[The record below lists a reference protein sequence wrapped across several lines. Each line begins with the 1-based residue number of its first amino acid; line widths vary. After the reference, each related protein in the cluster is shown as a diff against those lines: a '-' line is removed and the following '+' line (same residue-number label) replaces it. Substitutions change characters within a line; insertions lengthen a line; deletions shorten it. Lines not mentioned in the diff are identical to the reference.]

1 MNSKGGKMTKKILI
15 VDDELPLRLLVRA
28 TLEDESEEGR
38 YEIIEAANGNEAL
51 EMARQEQPELIL
63 LDIAMPGLS
72 GLEVCKKLKGDP
84 ATSDLMIVMLTAKG
98 QQSDRE
104 RGFAAG
110 ADDYFAKPFSP
121 LELLELVDRVMG

>member
-1 MNSKGGKMTKKILI
+1 MIKKILI
-15 VDDELPLRLLVRA
+15 ADDEEPLRLLVRA
-28 TLEDESEEGR
+28 TLEDESGEGR
-38 YEIIEAANGNEAL
+38 YEIIEAIDGNEAL
-51 EMARQEQPELIL
+51 EIVRKERPELTL
-63 LDIAMPGLS
+63 LDIQMPGLS
-72 GLEVCKKLKGDP
+72 GLEVCKILKSDP

-121 LELLELVDRVMG
+121 LDLLQLVDRVMG

>member
-1 MNSKGGKMTKKILI
+1 MTKKILI
-15 VDDELPLRLLVRA
+15 ADDEQPLRLLVRA

-38 YEIIEAANGNEAL
+38 YEIVEAVDGNEAL
-51 EMARQEQPELIL
+51 EIARRERPELIL
-63 LDIAMPGLS
+63 LDIQMPGLS
-72 GLEVCKKLKGDP
+72 GLDVCKMLKNDP

-121 LELLELVDRVMG
+121 LELLQLVDRVMG